1 MPDEK
6 IRATGRRRVPEP
18 IPRRSL
24 RDTGTEAVRGIV
36 LVCVCFFL
44 LTVGDVATIIALPA
58 AGVVGA
64 MLGRG
69 AIGGLMVV
77 ALALRHP
84 EGDRRAAL
92 RRLLPARGGLVLAR
106 SLVHSGATLTWYIA
120 WQHGMALADSYAL
133 AYAAPLLMILLAV
146 PMLGERIGARRAIA
160 TAVGFLGMLVMLRPG
175 GDLWTPMSALLVLG
189 VLGMAISRTST
200 RVLAATET
208 PECLAFWL
216 MAFHVPVGL
225 FMLLIG
231 FPAPGLTW
239 VAFGGLLML
248 GASNGWAHW
257 LHSRASALAPV
268 GALAPYEYTGMIW
281 AVGLGYLTF
290 AQVPSWGTLA
300 GAAVVAA
307 AGLSNFLGEHRR
319 RRTERGVAGAAGTLP
334 GVAVAQRSDQ

>member
-1 MPDEK
+1 
-6 IRATGRRRVPEP
+6 V
-18 IPRRSL
+18 L
-24 RDTGTEAVRGIV
+24 RDTGADAVRGIV

-69 AIGGLMVV
+69 LLGGLTV
-77 ALALRHP
+77 ATLALRHP
-84 EGDRRAAL
+84 GGDGPHKL
-92 RRLLPARGGLVLAR
+92 RRLRPVRTRLVVLR
-106 SLVHSGATLTWYIA
+106 SLIHAGATLTWYIA
-120 WQHGMALADSYAL
+120 WQHNVALADSYAL
-133 AYAAPLLMILLAV
+133 AYAAPLLMLLLAV
-146 PMLGERIGARRAIA
+146 PMLGERIGLRRGIA
-160 TAVGFLGMLVMLRPG
+160 TVVGFTGMLVMLRPG

-225 FMLLIG
+225 FMLVLG
-231 FPAPGLTW
+231 FPAPGLSW
-239 VAFGGLLML
+239 LAFGGLLVL